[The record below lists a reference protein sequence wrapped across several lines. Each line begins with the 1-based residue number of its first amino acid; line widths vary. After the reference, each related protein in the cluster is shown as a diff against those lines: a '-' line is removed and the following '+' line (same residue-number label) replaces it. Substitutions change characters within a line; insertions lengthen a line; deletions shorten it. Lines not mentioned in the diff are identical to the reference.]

1 MAGAT
6 ARISPAARHALREI
20 ASRTGEPMQ
29 AIFDQA
35 IEAYRRQRLL
45 DEANA
50 AYATLRKVP
59 AAWRAELEERAARDA
74 TLADGADPA

>member
-6 ARISPAARHALREI
+6 VRISPAARHALREI

-29 AIFDQA
+29 AILDQA

-50 AYATLRKVP
+50 AYTTLRNDP
-59 AAWRAELEERAARDA
+59 EAWRAELEERAPWDG
-74 TLADGADPA
+74 TLADRADPA

>member
-6 ARISPAARHALREI
+6 VRISPAARHALREI

-29 AIFDQA
+29 TIVGQA

-50 AYATLRKVP
+50 VYAALRDDP
-59 AAWRAELEERAARDA
+59 EAWTAELEERGAWDA
-74 TLADGADPA
+74 TLADGADPD